1 MDKMHGYSAP
11 EVASGGPRGDSAHAF
26 LLGCVF
32 LEMFVVLTGT
42 ATLERARSCR
52 NTAGNRSY
60 QANLEKVRAL
70 INELLVDQRM
80 VELCP
85 WSMDILTVIKAMLGR
100 EPELR
105 PQAADVWRLVVLLTT
120 DAGGLSK
127 VKANICGKCCLENL
141 VV

>member
-1 MDKMHGYSAP
+1 MYGYSAP
-11 EVASGGPRGDSAHAF
+11 EVASGGPRGDSADVF
-26 LLGCVF
+26 SFGFVF

-70 INELLVDQRM
+70 INEPLVDQRM

-85 WSMDILTVIKAMLGR
+85 WSMSVLTMIKAMPGR

-105 PQAADVWRLVVLLTT
+105 PQAADMWRLAMSLTT
-120 DAGGLSK
+120 DAGGLF
-127 VKANICGKCCLENL
+127 
-141 VV
+141 